1 VAANQP
7 AVRQPPFPVAAG
19 PAGQTT
25 SAAGGD
31 SYKWIAAPVVLVGAV
46 MVILDQTVVNVALPT
61 LQKDFDVSLTQ
72 IQWVVTAYS
81 LALAA
86 VIPMSGWLSDRYGAK
101 RIFFTTQ
108 LLFTCS
114 SALCGLAWSHGSL
127 IGFRVLQGLAGGLI
141 MRVGMAILMSIS
153 RPDERG
159 RLMSVMGVPMLI
171 APVLGPT
178 LGGWFVQAV
187 SWRLIFYINVP
198 IGIAGCLL
206 TALLLRRTPAQAEA
220 GRLDALG
227 LLLVTPAVGG
237 MVYGLSQPST
247 YGWDSVQTLLP
258 LFAGLLL
265 LIVFCLYELRQDRP
279 LIDIRVFR
287 DAAFSAAMGLG
298 FLVGF
303 ALFAAMVLMPLF
315 LQQVQG
321 YGPYDAGLILAAQGL
336 GAAIVMPLSGRLTDR
351 FGASRV
357 VPIGLTIVAAGTV
370 WMTTLAASTPAWQ
383 VALMVGLRG
392 VGMGCTMM
400 PAMSSAYVT
409 LQPRQIARATSV
421 SNVVQRVAAALGVAV
436 MATILSNRITANL
449 PALPRGVTPAS
460 GAGIGGAHIP
470 GALKSYL
477 LAQAAKG
484 YDDTFW
490 VTTGLVL
497 LGFPMALLLRK
508 AMRPDEVRAYAINQ
522 LGQGLILGAAA
533 QRLRDGRLNGLT
545 GKIDRLSAFRLLA
558 TSATRRLETAGTLIR
573 AGTAASGLVPRN
585 GLSRPYRALVGIVF
599 LAALVGMVVAFV
611 HGFQAPVV
619 PTPPG
624 LAAH

>member
-1 VAANQP
+1 MAANQP
-7 AVRQPPFPVAAG
+7 AVGQPRFPPAQG
-19 PAGQTT
+19 PAEQRT
-25 SAAGGD
+25 SAGAGD
-31 SYKWIAAPVVLVGAV
+31 RYKWVAAPVVLVGAV

-61 LQKDFDVSLTQ
+61 LQKDFNVSLTQ

-101 RIFFTTQ
+101 RVFFTTQ

-114 SALCGLAWSHGSL
+114 SALCGLAWSHASL
-127 IGFRVLQGLAGGLI
+127 IGFRVLQGLGGGMI
-141 MRVGMAILMSIS
+141 MPIGMAMLMSIS
-153 RPDERG
+153 RPEERG

-178 LGGWFVQAV
+178 LGGWLVQSV

-198 IGIAGCLL
+198 IGIAGCIL
-206 TALLLRRTPAQAEA
+206 TAFLLRPTPTQADA
-220 GRLDALG
+220 GRVDFFG

-258 LFAGLLL
+258 LLGGLVL
-265 LIVFCLYELRQDRP
+265 LIAFCAYELRQDRP

-287 DAAFSAAMGLG
+287 DAAFSAAIGLG

-336 GAAIVMPLSGRLTDR
+336 SAAMVMPLSGRLTDR

-357 VPIGLTIVAAGTV
+357 VPIGLAIVTGGTV

-392 VGMGCTMM
+392 IGMGCTMM

-421 SNVVQRVAAALGVAV
+421 ANVVQRVAAALGVAV

-449 PALPRGVTPAS
+449 PALPRGVTAAS

-470 GALKSYL
+470 APLKSYL
-477 LAQAAKG
+477 LTQAAKG

-490 VTTGLVL
+490 VTVGLVL
-497 LGFPMALLLRK
+497 LGFPLALLLRK
-508 AMRPDEVRAYAINQ
+508 AIPPEEVRAYAMQQ

-533 QRLRDGRLNGLT
+533 RRVRDGRLNGLT
-545 GKIDRLSAFRLLA
+545 GKIDRPSAYRLLA
-558 TSATRRLETAGTLIR
+558 ASATRRLETGGMLIR
-573 AGTAASGLVPRN
+573 AGTAAAGLVPKN
-585 GLSRPYRALVGIVF
+585 GLSRRHRAVVAVVF
-599 LAALVGMVVAFV
+599 LAALAGLVVAFL
-611 HGFQAPVV
+611 HGYQTPVV
-619 PTPPG
+619 PPPPA
-624 LAAH
+624 LASR